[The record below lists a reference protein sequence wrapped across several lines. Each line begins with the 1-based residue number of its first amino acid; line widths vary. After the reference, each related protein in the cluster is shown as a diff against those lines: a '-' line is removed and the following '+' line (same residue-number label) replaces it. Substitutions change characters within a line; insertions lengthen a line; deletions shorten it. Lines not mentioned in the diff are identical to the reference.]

1 MRSPWLFVPPPLLF
15 VGSFITAL
23 ALGRV
28 VPVPLVPAAAA
39 PILRGGGIAVIAV
52 AAAGLMVPALGWFIY
67 RRTTLVPQSGHARVL
82 VAAGPFRV
90 TRNPMYL
97 GLAVAYVGA
106 TLVANIAWPLALLL
120 LPLWVMN
127 ARVIPYEE
135 STLSRIFG
143 DDYRAYQQRVRRW
156 I

>member
-15 VGSFITAL
+15 VGSFITGVL
-23 ALGRV
+23 VGRV
-28 VPVPLVPAAAA
+28 VPAPLVPASLA
-39 PILRGGGIAVIAV
+39 PVFRGVGIAVIAV
-52 AAAGLMVPALGWFIY
+52 AAAGLLVPALGWFIY
-67 RRTTLVPQSGHARVL
+67 RRTTLVPQSASARVL
-82 VAAGPFRV
+82 VATGPFRV

-106 TLVANIAWPLALLL
+106 TLVSNVAWPLAALA

-135 STLSRIFG
+135 ATLARVFG
-143 DDYRAYQQRVRRW
+143 EDYRAYQQRVRRW